1 MKAMNLKSILLAGTL
16 VFGSLA
22 FTACNKDDDD
32 INNGDKMYTVSGT
45 SNGSQVVPS
54 VTGTG
59 SGTIAGT
66 YNANTNVLT
75 YTSTWTGLTGAPTSA
90 AFYTGASGTAGTM
103 VGSAWSLGSGLT
115 GTGTFTGTTTL
126 TDAQETALLSGGM
139 YYSYSTTTNPN
150 GEIRGQITTT
160 AQ

>member
-1 MKAMNLKSILLAGTL
+1 MKAMNLKSILLGTL
-16 VFGSLA
+16 VFGSVA
-22 FTACNKDDDD
+22 FTACSKDDDTK
-32 INNGDKMYTVSGT
+32 NNNDKMYTVSGT

-54 VTGTG
+54 ASGSGT
-59 SGTIAGT
+59 GTIAGT

-90 AFYTGASGTAGTM
+90 AFYSGASGANGTM
-103 VGSAWSLGSGLT
+103 VGSNWSLGSGLT
-115 GTGTFTGTTTL
+115 GTGTFTGTVTL
-126 TDAQETALLSGGM
+126 TDAQEAQLLAGGM
-139 YYSYSTTTNPN
+139 YYTYNTAAHPN